1 MDSKYYFLCALLA
14 FVGGAFSFYF
24 NAVYRGKISSHQFWI
39 PNLCQLDVNNCI
51 SIVDT
56 KYGRIFGASNAQLGF
71 YFLFIYALFLI
82 GVAVNWVNPII
93 PLYLGILT
101 IFLSV
106 YLVFG
111 LIKLKKSCPICI
123 SVHLLN
129 LIIFI
134 IQIVLYY

>member
-1 MDSKYYFLCALLA
+1 M
-14 FVGGAFSFYF
+14 FSFYF

-71 YFLFIYALFLI
+71 YFLFIYSLFLI

-93 PLYLGILT
+93 PLYLGLLT
-101 IFLSV
+101 IF
-106 YLVFG
+106 
-111 LIKLKKSCPICI
+111 
-123 SVHLLN
+123 
-129 LIIFI
+129 
-134 IQIVLYY
+134 

>member
-1 MDSKYYFLCALLA
+1 MA

-24 NAVYRGKISSHQFWI
+24 NAVYKRKISPQQFWI
-39 PNLCQLDVNNCI
+39 PNICQLDASNCI

-71 YFLFIYALFLI
+71 YFLFGYGLILI
-82 GVAVNWVNPII
+82 GVALDIVNPTIA
-93 PLYLGILT
+93 LYISILT
-101 IFLSV
+101 ILLGV

-111 LIKLKKSCPICI
+111 LVKLKISCPICI

-129 LIIFI
+129 LLIFI
-134 IQIVLYY
+134 IQISLYF